1 MGYFKQQLIADQE
14 EVSERTPRPA
24 SSHIALMQNRNR
36 FRIERERTKRQLADS
51 REDIFTGFLL
61 GGGLVGAAWL
71 LTGVLL

>member
-24 SSHIALMQNRNR
+24 SSHIALMETRVR
-36 FRIERERTKRQLADS
+36 HRIIRERTKARMAES
-51 REDIFTGFLL
+51 REDIVTGFLL
-61 GGGLVGAAWL
+61 GGGLVGVAWL